1 MLEDVLVQ
9 YGGREVDALT
19 MYRDIFSLGD
29 GLIQKVGE
37 PAGAFKA
44 NPIGYY
50 RQNGRKKGHYRI
62 FFEDTFEETL
72 KELQEADFAI
82 VNGITY
88 FGRKNVQEHA
98 SKVHALILDLDGVTD
113 KTLGTF
119 LHGAFSDFD
128 LYPLPNYIAL
138 SGHGVHLYYLLDE
151 PVPLYPN
158 IKIQLKAFKYAM
170 IEKLWNEY
178 TSRDRK
184 KQFQG
189 INQGFRPIGGKTK
202 IDGVRVRAFLMN
214 SHPHTLGSLGK
225 YVPEESRVDEGKLFK
240 ESHMTLEQAKK
251 AYPQWYED
259 RVVNKRP
266 KKYWVVKRDLY
277 EWWKG
282 QIRAGATYHHRY
294 FNVMCLAIYAVKC
307 GVPYGELEAD
317 ALSFVPYLNSINP
330 EEPFTE
336 QDVMSALECYDKRY
350 CTFPITDIEK
360 ITGISIPRN
369 KRNGRRQDVHLKIA
383 RATRDILHEDW
394 REGNGRPSAE
404 QKVRDY
410 LMSYPFASKKDI
422 RDNTGLSYPTIRKY
436 YDQIIEEINR
446 VPSLDDVLEENIEKW
461 MQFLLE
467 NRDQEKDFT

>member
-1 MLEDVLVQ
+1 MLEDVLVK

-19 MYRDIFSLGD
+19 VYQDIFSLGD
-29 GLIQKVGE
+29 GVIQREGE
-37 PAGAFKA
+37 PAGEFKA

-50 RQNGRKKGHYRI
+50 RQNGREKGHYRI
-62 FFEDTFEETL
+62 FFDDTFEDTL

-119 LHGAFSDFD
+119 LYGAFSEFD

-138 SGHGVHLYYLLDE
+138 SGHGVHLYYLFDE
-151 PVPLYPN
+151 PIPLYPN

-178 TSRDRK
+178 TSKDRK

-202 IDGVRVRAFLMN
+202 IEGVRVRAFLMN
-214 SHPHTLGSLGK
+214 SHPHTLSGLGK
-225 YVPEESRVDEGKLFK
+225 YVPEESRVDESKLFK
-240 ESHMTLEQAKK
+240 ESRMTIEQAKK
-251 AYPQWYED
+251 AYPQWYD
-259 RVVNKRP
+259 SRVVNKQP
-266 KKYWVVKRDLY
+266 KGCWVVKRDLY

-282 QIRAGATYHHRY
+282 QIRTGATYHHRY
-294 FNVMCLAIYAVKC
+294 FNVMCLAIYAAKC
-307 GVPYGELEAD
+307 DIPYEELEAD

-330 EEPFTE
+330 EEPFTD

-350 CTFPITDIEK
+350 CTFPIEDIEK

-369 KRNGRRQDVHLKIA
+369 KRNGRKQSVHLKIA

-394 REGNGRPSAE
+394 RKGNGRPSAE
-404 QKVRDY
+404 QIVREWQRYHPSGKKVEC
-410 LMSYPFASKKDI
+410 I
-422 RDNTGLSYPTIRKY
+422 RETGLSKKTVYKWWLT
-436 YDQIIEEINR
+436 DEER
-446 VPSLDDVLEENIEKW
+446 IEKER
-461 MQFLLE
+461 QELE
-467 NRDQEKDFT
+467 REMSETLFWE

>member
-1 MLEDVLVQ
+1 MLEDVLVK

-19 MYRDIFSLGD
+19 VYQDIFSLGD
-29 GLIQKVGE
+29 GVIQREGE
-37 PAGAFKA
+37 PAGKFKA

-50 RQNGRKKGHYRI
+50 RQNGREKGHYRI
-62 FFEDTFEETL
+62 FFDDTFEDTL

-119 LHGAFSDFD
+119 LYGAFSEFA

-138 SGHGVHLYYLLDE
+138 SGHGVHLYYLFDE
-151 PVPLYPN
+151 PIPLYPN

-178 TSRDRK
+178 TSKDKK

-202 IDGVRVRAFLMN
+202 IEGVRVRAFLMN
-214 SHPHTLGSLGK
+214 SHPYTLSSLGK
-225 YVPEESRVDEGKLFK
+225 YVPEESRVDESKLFK
-240 ESHMTLEQAKK
+240 ESRMTLEQAKK
-251 AYPQWYED
+251 AYPQWYD
-259 RVVNKRP
+259 SRVVNKQP
-266 KKYWVVKRDLY
+266 KGCWVVKRDLY

-282 QIRAGATYHHRY
+282 QIRTGATYHHRY
-294 FNVMCLAIYAVKC
+294 FNVMCLAIYAAKC
-307 GVPYGELEAD
+307 DIPYEELEAD

-330 EEPFTE
+330 EEPFTD

-369 KRNGRRQDVHLKIA
+369 KRNGRKQAVHLERA
-383 RATRDILHEDW
+383 RAVQAVDYPNGEW
-394 REGNGRPSAE
+394 RKGNGRPSAE
-404 QKVRDY
+404 QIVREWQRY
-410 LMSYPFASKKDI
+410 HPSGKKAECI
-422 RDNTGLSYPTIRKY
+422 RETGLSKPTVYKWWLT
-436 YDQIIEEINR
+436 DEEQMEKER
-446 VPSLDDVLEENIEKW
+446 QELEREMSETLFW
-461 MQFLLE
+461 E
-467 NRDQEKDFT
+467 

>member
-1 MLEDVLVQ
+1 MLEDVLVK

-19 MYRDIFSLGD
+19 VYQDIFSLGD
-29 GLIQKVGE
+29 GVIQREGE
-37 PAGAFKA
+37 SAGKFKA

-50 RQNGRKKGHYRI
+50 RRNGREKGHYRI
-62 FFEDTFEETL
+62 FFDDTFEDTL

-119 LHGAFSDFD
+119 LYGAFSEFA

-138 SGHGVHLYYLLDE
+138 SGHGVHLYYLFDV

-178 TSRDRK
+178 TSRDKK

-202 IDGVRVRAFLMN
+202 IEGVRVRAFLMN
-214 SHPHTLGSLGK
+214 SHPHTLSSLGK
-225 YVPEESRVDEGKLFK
+225 YVPEESRVDESKLFK
-240 ESHMTLEQAKK
+240 ESRMTLEQAKK
-251 AYPQWYED
+251 AYPQWYD
-259 RVVNKRP
+259 SRVVNKQP
-266 KKYWVVKRDLY
+266 KGCWVVKRDLY

-282 QIRAGATYHHRY
+282 QIRTGATYHHRY
-294 FNVMCLAIYAVKC
+294 FNVMCLAIYAAKC
-307 GVPYGELEAD
+307 DIPYEELEAD

-330 EEPFTE
+330 EEPFTD

-350 CTFPITDIEK
+350 CTFPIEDIEK
-360 ITGISIPRN
+360 ITGIRIPRN
-369 KRNGRRQDVHLKIA
+369 KRNGRKQADHVKLMNFVRDEINHNTTWNKI
-383 RATRDILHEDW
+383 
-394 REGNGRPSAE
+394 GNGRPSAA
-404 QKVRDY
+404 QIVREWQRCHP
-410 LMSYPFASKKDI
+410 SGKKADCI
-422 RDNTGLSYPTIRKY
+422 RQTGLSKKTVYKWWLT
-436 YDQIIEEINR
+436 DEER
-446 VPSLDDVLEENIEKW
+446 MEKERQELEREMSETLFW
-461 MQFLLE
+461 E
-467 NRDQEKDFT
+467 

>member
-1 MLEDVLVQ
+1 MLEDVLVK

-19 MYRDIFSLGD
+19 VYQDIFSLGD
-29 GLIQKVGE
+29 GVIQREGE
-37 PAGAFKA
+37 SAGKFKA

-50 RQNGRKKGHYRI
+50 RQNGREKGHYRI
-62 FFEDTFEETL
+62 FFDDTFEDTL

-119 LHGAFSDFD
+119 LYGAFSEFA

-138 SGHGVHLYYLLDE
+138 SGHGVHLYYLFDE
-151 PVPLYPN
+151 PIPLYPN

-178 TSRDRK
+178 TSKDKK

-202 IDGVRVRAFLMN
+202 IEGVRVRAFLMN
-214 SHPHTLGSLGK
+214 SHPYTLSSLGK
-225 YVPEESRVDEGKLFK
+225 YVPEESRVDESKLFK
-240 ESHMTLEQAKK
+240 ESRMTLEQAKK
-251 AYPQWYED
+251 AYPQWYD
-259 RVVNKRP
+259 SRVVNKQP
-266 KKYWVVKRDLY
+266 KGCWVVKRDLY

-282 QIRAGATYHHRY
+282 QIRTGATYHHRY
-294 FNVMCLAIYAVKC
+294 FNVMCLAIYAAKC
-307 GVPYGELEAD
+307 DIPYEELEAD

-330 EEPFTE
+330 EEPFTD

-369 KRNGRRQDVHLKIA
+369 KRNGRKQAVHLERA
-383 RATRDILHEDW
+383 RAVQAVDYPNGEW
-394 REGNGRPSAE
+394 RKGNGRPSAE
-404 QKVRDY
+404 QIVREWQRY
-410 LMSYPFASKKDI
+410 HPSGKKAECI
-422 RDNTGLSYPTIRKY
+422 RETGLSKPTVYKWWLT
-436 YDQIIEEINR
+436 DEEQMEKER
-446 VPSLDDVLEENIEKW
+446 QELEREMSETLFW
-461 MQFLLE
+461 E
-467 NRDQEKDFT
+467 

>member
-1 MLEDVLVQ
+1 MLEDVLVK

-19 MYRDIFSLGD
+19 VYQDIFSLGD
-29 GLIQKVGE
+29 GLIQREGE
-37 PAGAFKA
+37 PAGEFKA

-50 RQNGRKKGHYRI
+50 RQNGREKGHYRI
-62 FFEDTFEETL
+62 FFDDTFKDTL

-113 KTLGTF
+113 RTLGTF
-119 LHGAFSDFD
+119 LYGAFSEFD

-138 SGHGVHLYYLLDE
+138 SGHGVHLYYLFDE
-151 PVPLYPN
+151 PIPLYPN

-178 TSRDRK
+178 TSKDRK

-202 IDGVRVRAFLMN
+202 IEGVRVRAFLMN
-214 SHPHTLGSLGK
+214 SHPHTLSGLGK
-225 YVPEESRVDEGKLFK
+225 YVPEESRVDESKLFK
-240 ESHMTLEQAKK
+240 ESRMTLEQAKK
-251 AYPQWYED
+251 AYPQWYD
-259 RVVNKRP
+259 SRVVNKQP
-266 KKYWVVKRDLY
+266 KGCWVVKRDLY

-282 QIRAGATYHHRY
+282 QIRTGATYHHRY
-294 FNVMCLAIYAVKC
+294 FNVMCLAIYAAKC
-307 GVPYGELEAD
+307 DIPYEELEAD

-330 EEPFTE
+330 EEPFTD

-350 CTFPITDIEK
+350 CTFPIEDIEK

-369 KRNGRRQDVHLKIA
+369 KRNGRKQSVHLKIA

-394 REGNGRPSAE
+394 RKGNGRPSAE
-404 QKVRDY
+404 QIVREWQRY
-410 LMSYPFASKKDI
+410 HPSGKKAECV
-422 RDNTGLSYPTIRKY
+422 RETGLSKPTVYKWWLT
-436 YDQIIEEINR
+436 DEER
-446 VPSLDDVLEENIEKW
+446 IEKERRE
-461 MQFLLE
+461 LE
-467 NRDQEKDFT
+467 REMSETLFWE

>member
-1 MLEDVLVQ
+1 MLEDVLVE

-19 MYRDIFSLGD
+19 VYQDIFSLGD
-29 GLIQKVGE
+29 GVIQREGE
-37 PAGAFKA
+37 PAGEFKA

-50 RQNGRKKGHYRI
+50 RQNGREKGHYRI
-62 FFEDTFEETL
+62 FFEDTFEDTL

-88 FGRKNVQEHA
+88 FGRKNVQKHA
-98 SKVHALILDLDGVTD
+98 SKVHALIIDLDGVTD

-119 LHGAFSDFD
+119 LYGAFSEFN

-138 SGHGVHLYYLLDE
+138 SGHGVHLYYLFDA

-178 TSRDRK
+178 TSKDKK

-202 IDGVRVRAFLMN
+202 IEGVRVRAFLMN
-214 SHPHTLGSLGK
+214 NHPHTLSSLGK
-225 YVPEESRVDEGKLFK
+225 YVPEESRVDEAKLFK

-259 RVVNKRP
+259 RVINKKP
-266 KKYWVVKRDLY
+266 KGYWVVKRALY
-277 EWWKG
+277 EWWKE
-282 QIRAGATYHHRY
+282 QIKVGATYHHRY
-294 FNVMCLAIYAVKC
+294 FNVMCLAIYAAKC
-307 GVPYGELEAD
+307 GVSYEELEAD

-369 KRNGRRQDVHLKIA
+369 KRNGRKQAVHLERA
-383 RATRDILHEDW
+383 RAVQAVDYPAGEW
-394 REGNGRPSAE
+394 RKGNGRPSAG
-404 QKVRDY
+404 QIVREWQQCHP
-410 LMSYPFASKKDI
+410 SGKKADCI
-422 RDNTGLSYPTIRKY
+422 RQTGLSKKTVYKWWLTDEEWIEKERRE
-436 YDQIIEEINR
+436 IEEEIC
-446 VPSLDDVLEENIEKW
+446 STLFWE
-461 MQFLLE
+461 
-467 NRDQEKDFT
+467 

>member
-1 MLEDVLVQ
+1 MLEDVLVK

-19 MYRDIFSLGD
+19 VYQDIFSLGD
-29 GLIQKVGE
+29 GVIQREGE
-37 PAGAFKA
+37 PTGKFKA

-50 RQNGRKKGHYRI
+50 RQNGREKGHYRI
-62 FFEDTFEETL
+62 FFDDTFEDTL

-98 SKVHALILDLDGVTD
+98 SRVHALILDLDGVTD

-119 LHGAFSDFD
+119 LYGAFSEFA

-138 SGHGVHLYYLLDE
+138 SGHGVHLYYLFDE
-151 PVPLYPN
+151 PIPLYPN

-178 TSRDRK
+178 TSKDQK

-202 IDGVRVRAFLMN
+202 IEGVRVRAFLMN
-214 SHPHTLGSLGK
+214 NHPHTLRSLGK
-225 YVPEESRVDEGKLFK
+225 YVPEESRVDESKLFK
-240 ESHMTLEQAKK
+240 ESRMTLEQAKK
-251 AYPQWYED
+251 AYPQWYD
-259 RVVNKRP
+259 SRVVNKQP
-266 KKYWVVKRDLY
+266 KGCWVVKRDLY

-282 QIRAGATYHHRY
+282 QIRTGATYHHRY
-294 FNVMCLAIYAVKC
+294 FNVMCLAIYAAKC
-307 GVPYGELEAD
+307 DIPYEELEAD

-330 EEPFTE
+330 EEPFTD

-350 CTFPITDIEK
+350 CTFPIEDIEK

-369 KRNGRRQDVHLKIA
+369 KRNGRKQSTHLKIA
-383 RATRDILHEDW
+383 RATRDILHENW
-394 REGNGRPSAE
+394 RKGNGRPSAE
-404 QKVRDY
+404 QIVREWQRY
-410 LMSYPFASKKDI
+410 HPSGKKTECV
-422 RDNTGLSYPTIRKY
+422 RETGLSKPTVYKWWLTDEERMEKERRELERKMS
-436 YDQIIEEINR
+436 ETLFWE
-446 VPSLDDVLEENIEKW
+446 
-461 MQFLLE
+461 
-467 NRDQEKDFT
+467 

>member
-1 MLEDVLVQ
+1 MLEDVLVK

-19 MYRDIFSLGD
+19 VYQDIFSLGD
-29 GLIQKVGE
+29 GVIQREGE
-37 PAGAFKA
+37 PAGEFKA

-50 RQNGRKKGHYRI
+50 RQNGREKGHYRI
-62 FFEDTFEETL
+62 FFDDTFEDTL

-119 LHGAFSDFD
+119 LYGAFSEFD

-138 SGHGVHLYYLLDE
+138 SGHGVHLYYLFDE
-151 PVPLYPN
+151 PIPLYPN

-178 TSRDRK
+178 TSKDRK

-202 IDGVRVRAFLMN
+202 IEGVRVRAFLMN
-214 SHPHTLGSLGK
+214 SHPHTLSGLGK
-225 YVPEESRVDEGKLFK
+225 YVPEESRVDESKLFK
-240 ESHMTLEQAKK
+240 ESRMTIEQAKK
-251 AYPQWYED
+251 AYPQWYD
-259 RVVNKRP
+259 SRVVNKQP
-266 KKYWVVKRDLY
+266 KGCWVVKRDLY

-282 QIRAGATYHHRY
+282 QIRTGATYHHRY
-294 FNVMCLAIYAVKC
+294 FNVMCLAIYAAKC
-307 GVPYGELEAD
+307 DIPYEELEAD

-330 EEPFTE
+330 EEPFTD

-350 CTFPITDIEK
+350 CTFPIEDIEK

-369 KRNGRRQDVHLKIA
+369 KRNGRKQSVHLKIA

-394 REGNGRPSAE
+394 RKGNGRPSAE
-404 QKVRDY
+404 QIVREWQRYHPSGKKVEC
-410 LMSYPFASKKDI
+410 I
-422 RDNTGLSYPTIRKY
+422 RETGLSKKTVYKWWLT
-436 YDQIIEEINR
+436 DEER
-446 VPSLDDVLEENIEKW
+446 IEKER
-461 MQFLLE
+461 QELE
-467 NRDQEKDFT
+467 REMSETLFWK